1 MIRRPRLRVVGSF
14 VPGFL
19 IRAAELAYRELQL
32 SLHALSASDPK
43 LVDQIQAIT
52 GRRGADHVFVT
63 VGVRPAFVQALS
75 LAAPSGAIVLVGMP
89 ASGVTIELD
98 PGAIAS
104 DNQRILGSKMG
115 GSVIHRD
122 IPQIVALY
130 RQGRLKLDE
139 LISNRF
145 PLEQINE
152 AIASSKSGAAL
163 RNVIVFG

>member
-1 MIRRPRLRVVGSF
+1 MLM
-14 VPGFL
+14 
-19 IRAAELAYRELQL
+19 EE
-32 SLHALSASDPK
+32 
-43 LVDQIQAIT
+43 IQTIT

-63 VGVRPAFVQALS
+63 VGVRSAFLQALS
-75 LAAPSGAIVLVGMP
+75 LAARSGTIILVGMP

-122 IPQIVALY
+122 IPQIIALY
-130 RQGRLKLDE
+130 RQGRLKLDQ

-145 PLEQINE
+145 TLDQINE

-163 RNVIVFG
+163 RNVIVFD